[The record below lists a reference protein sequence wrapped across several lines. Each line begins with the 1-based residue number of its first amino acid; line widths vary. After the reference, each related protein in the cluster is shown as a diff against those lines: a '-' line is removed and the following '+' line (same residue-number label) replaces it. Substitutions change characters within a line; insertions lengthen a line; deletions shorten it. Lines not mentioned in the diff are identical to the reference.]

1 MDVKKLLKQI
11 EGIMETLKVWNEA
24 LSSVLDVREEQL
36 QLTGTYASNSISRIS
51 HVTGAIE
58 RSFGVRTV
66 SIGVTV
72 VGVVANVSR
81 S

>member
-1 MDVKKLLKQI
+1 
-11 EGIMETLKVWNEA
+11 METLKVWNEA

-36 QLTGTYASNSISRIS
+36 QLTGTYASNSISSIS